1 MNRTAARR
9 SNKMNA
15 LFTGLLFLVFVLC
28 ALFTVL
34 IGSRVYENITVRS
47 NRNFTGT
54 TALSYI
60 ANKVR
65 QGDREGMVEVREI
78 DGVPVLVLGQD
89 LNDTRYETWIY
100 YQDGS
105 VKELFS
111 NPESGL
117 GLKDGLD
124 ILECSGLDVSL
135 SDRLLTIRTLG
146 EGGGSLRLYL
156 RSGGIW
162 ENEWEAW
169 IRLRAVSDGNDP
181 GERIFYHMRGA
192 VRDRVCQGG
201 FHQPQGQGYQPGG
214 AGGGDSGRGD

>member
-9 SNKMNA
+9 SNKMNV
-15 LFTGLLFLVFVLC
+15 LFTSLLFLVFILC

-34 IGSRVYENITVRS
+34 IGSRVYENITERS

-65 QGDREGMVEVREI
+65 QGDRAGLVEVREM
-78 DGVPVLVLGQD
+78 DGEPVLVLGQD
-89 LNDTRYETWIY
+89 VNGTRYETWIY
-100 YQDGS
+100 YQDGA

-117 GLKDGLD
+117 GLEDGLE
-124 ILECSGLDVSL
+124 ILECGGLSL
-135 SDRLLTIRTLG
+135 SMEDQLLTVRTLG
-146 EGGGSLRLYL
+146 EGGGSLKLYL

-162 ENEWEAW
+162 DDEW
-169 IRLRAVSDGNDP
+169 
-181 GERIFYHMRGA
+181 
-192 VRDRVCQGG
+192 
-201 FHQPQGQGYQPGG
+201 
-214 AGGGDSGRGD
+214 

>member
-47 NRNFTGT
+47 NRNFTGN

-162 ENEWEAW
+162 ENEW
-169 IRLRAVSDGNDP
+169 
-181 GERIFYHMRGA
+181 
-192 VRDRVCQGG
+192 
-201 FHQPQGQGYQPGG
+201 
-214 AGGGDSGRGD
+214 